1 MSWWAPCSWSSTAHR
16 LICSIGPAPTKPRR
30 SGSPELIWNPR
41 ILRNSMQFFSFTAD
55 AVAATTKKTE
65 KVRLV
70 ADYFLSRPV
79 EEAAQADVFFSGR
92 AFPAWEERTLQVGG
106 AQLWRAVS
114 EISGKSESHLSADYR
129 RHGDVSSS
137 AQVLL
142 EHAAARRPS
151 LTVPDV
157 AAAFDELAR
166 THTAAQK
173 GRQLQEILRR
183 ATAAEAKYI
192 IKIIGGDLR
201 IGLRESLVEEAI
213 A

>member
-41 ILRNSMQFFSFTAD
+41 ILRKNMQFFSTTAD
-55 AVAATTKKTE
+55 AVAATTKKNE

-70 ADYFLSRPV
+70 ADYLLSRPV
-79 EEAAQADVFFSGR
+79 EEAAQAAVFFSGR

-114 EISGKSESHLSADYR
+114 EISRKSETALTAAYR
-129 RHGDVSSS
+129 RHGDLGS
-137 AQVLL
+137 AAQDLL
-142 EHAAARRPS
+142 EHTAARRSS
-151 LTVPDV
+151 LSLSDV

-166 THTAAQK
+166 TSAAAQK
-173 GRQLQEILRR
+173 GRLLQDILRR
-183 ATAAEAKYI
+183 ATAVEAKYI
-192 IKIIGGDLR
+192 IKII
-201 IGLRESLVEEAI
+201 S
-213 A
+213 